1 MKIYISKTLSITD
14 YEGFHLVQ
22 DHIGTN
28 FGSPWDDFGYKVTF
42 KLYHVS
48 KGKFNKVGTLK
59 LLIDGQKH
67 TASYLYE
74 KGEQISKNI
83 FDVTEMIGDLKAVSL
98 GESIDYY
105 QKLSFVLGEVQE
117 KVDNLL
123 SHLHDASY
131 LYEYIAEFVQF
142 DGYDE
147 TIGRDGETTKSLIR
161 KGYHVALGTYETE
174 TRFNLQLDEPSET
187 MDPIE
192 FKFNTSKE
200 IAKTNINLLIGENGA
215 GKSYVLKRITEVMS
229 GVHENSHSW
238 PFFHKLIVTAYS
250 PFESFYTKTQLLD
263 MLDKKH
269 EKPKRKRKSKDRR
282 NIQINKYA
290 YIGFKDDRSNFNL
303 NWPKES
309 SVKSI
314 KSIMKYDREE
324 NWWNEDNR
332 LKTLKDTLS
341 LCMDFDDIAVKLIST
356 GEFYKVNSQKTKS
369 FNERKEDFDEKEGLF
384 FLKNNDPIS
393 LSSGQE
399 IFSNMIPS
407 LVAEIEDESLIII
420 DEPELY
426 LHPTLEVALI
436 NMLKK
441 LLSETKSSAII
452 ATHSPLIAREVA
464 RDGIVILKNNNG
476 YTRAVKPEIQTY
488 GESLEIIIGET
499 FEDFHTDKPFQSEID
514 QLKQKEGL
522 DNIDSMLSKYST
534 KIGDEALAYLS
545 ASEVDD
551 DIDFE
556 VR

>member
-1 MKIYISKTLSITD
+1 MKIYISKSLSIAG

-28 FGSPWDDFGYKVTF
+28 FENPWDDFGYKVTF

-48 KGKFNKVGTLK
+48 KGESNKVGTLK
-59 LLIDGQKH
+59 LLINGQKY

-74 KGEQISKNI
+74 KGEPLSKKI
-83 FDVTEMIGDLKAVSL
+83 FDVTEVIGELEAVSL

-105 QKLSFVLGEVQE
+105 QKLSFVLGENQN
-117 KVDNLL
+117 KVDSLL

-131 LYEYIAEFVQF
+131 LIENTVKFTKF

-174 TRFNLQLDEPSET
+174 TIFNLQLDEPLET

-192 FKFNTSKE
+192 FRFNTSKE

-215 GKSYVLKRITEVMS
+215 GKSYVLKRITEVIS
-229 GVHENSHSW
+229 GVHKNSHSW

-263 MLDKKH
+263 LLDKKH
-269 EKPKRKRKSKDRR
+269 DQPKRKRKSKDRR

-290 YIGFKDDRSNFNL
+290 YIGFKDNRSNFNL
-303 NWPKES
+303 DWPKES

-324 NWWNEDNR
+324 NWWNEDTR

-341 LCMDFDDIAVKLIST
+341 LCMDFDDVAVKLIST
-356 GEFYKVNSQKTKS
+356 GEYYKINGHKIKS
-369 FNERKEDFDEKEGLF
+369 FNERKEDFDEKAGLF
-384 FLKNNDPIS
+384 FLKNEKPIS

-399 IFSNMIPS
+399 IFSYMIPS

-441 LLSETKSSAII
+441 LLGETKSSAII

-464 RDGIVILKNNNG
+464 RDGIVILKNKNG
-476 YTRAVKPEIQTY
+476 YTSAVKPEIQTF
-488 GESLEIIIGET
+488 GESLEIIIGEA

-522 DNIDSMLSKYST
+522 DNIESMLSKYST
-534 KIGDEALAYLS
+534 KIGDEALAYLF

-551 DIDFE
+551 NIDFE
-556 VR
+556 VK

>member
-1 MKIYISKTLSITD
+1 MKIYISKNLSITG

-28 FGSPWDDFGYKVTF
+28 FRNPWDDFGYEVTF

-48 KGKFNKVGTLK
+48 QGESNKVGNLK
-59 LLIDGQKH
+59 LLINGQKY
-67 TASYLYE
+67 TASYLYDNGDPITE
-74 KGEQISKNI
+74 KI
-83 FDVTEMIGDLKAVSL
+83 FDVTELIGELEAVSL

-105 QKLSFVLGEVQE
+105 QKLSFVLSEDQN

-131 LYEYIAEFVQF
+131 LIESIDKFTRF
-142 DGYDE
+142 DGYTE
-147 TIGRDGETTKSLIR
+147 TIARDGETAKSLIR

-174 TRFNLQLDEPSET
+174 TMFNLQLDEPSET

-192 FKFNTSKE
+192 FRFDTSKE

-215 GKSYVLKRITEVMS
+215 GKSHVLKRITEVIS

-263 MLDKKH
+263 LLDKKH
-269 EKPKRKRKSKDRR
+269 DQPKRKRKSKDRR
-282 NIQINKYA
+282 NIHINKYA
-290 YIGFKDDRSNFNL
+290 YIGFKDNKNNFNL
-303 NWPKES
+303 DWPKES
-309 SVKSI
+309 SVQSI
-314 KSIMKYDREE
+314 KSIMKYDQEE
-324 NWWNEDNR
+324 NWWNEDTR
-332 LKTLKDTLS
+332 LKTLKETLA
-341 LCMDFDDIAVKLIST
+341 LCMDFDDVAVKLTST
-356 GEFYKVNSQKTKS
+356 GEFFKINSHQDKI
-369 FNERKEDFDEKEGLF
+369 FNENKEDFDEKEGLF
-384 FLKNNDPIS
+384 FLKNEEPVS

-399 IFSNMIPS
+399 IFSYMLPS
-407 LVAEIEDESLIII
+407 LVAEIEDESLLII

-464 RDGIVILKNNNG
+464 RDGIVILKNRGG
-476 YTRAVKPEIQTY
+476 YTNTIKPEANHLRLL
-488 GESLEIIIGET
+488 LER
-499 FEDFHTDKPFQSEID
+499 H
-514 QLKQKEGL
+514 LKTS
-522 DNIDSMLSKYST
+522 IPISLSKA
-534 KIGDEALAYLS
+534 K
-545 ASEVDD
+545 
-551 DIDFE
+551 
-556 VR
+556 

>member
-1 MKIYISKTLSITD
+1 MKIYISNTLSISD

-28 FGSPWDDFGYKVTF
+28 FDNPWDDFGYKVTF

-48 KGKFNKVGTLK
+48 DGESNKVGSLK
-59 LLIDGQKH
+59 LLIDGQEH
-67 TASYLYE
+67 TALYLYE
-74 KGEQISKNI
+74 VGEAATKNI
-83 FDVTEMIGDLKAVSL
+83 FDVTEIIGELKAVSL

-105 QKLSFVLGEVQE
+105 QKLSFVLGENQD

-131 LYEYIAEFVQF
+131 LFDSIAEFSQF
-142 DGYDE
+142 EGYGE

-174 TRFNLQLDEPSET
+174 TKFKLQLDEPSET
-187 MDPIE
+187 MDPIK

-215 GKSYVLKRITEVMS
+215 GKSCVLKRITEVIS

-250 PFESFYTKTQLLD
+250 PFESFYTKSQLLD
-263 MLDKKH
+263 LLDQKH
-269 EKPKRKRKSKDRR
+269 DKPKRKRKSKDRR

-324 NWWNEDNR
+324 NWWNEDTR
-332 LKTLKDTLS
+332 LKTLQDTLS
-341 LCMDFDDIAVKLIST
+341 LCMDFDSIAVKLNST
-356 GEFYKVNSQKTKS
+356 GEFYKIKGHKTKS
-369 FNERKEDFDEKEGLF
+369 FNEKKEDFNEEEGLF
-384 FLKNNDPIS
+384 FLKNDKPIN

-399 IFSNMIPS
+399 VFSYMIPS

-476 YTRAVKPEIQTY
+476 YTSAVKPEIQTY
-488 GESLEIIIGET
+488 GESLEIIIGEA
-499 FEDFHTDKPFQSEID
+499 FEDFHTNKPFQSEID
-514 QLKQKEGL
+514 QLKRKEGL

-545 ASEVDD
+545 ASEADD

>member
-1 MKIYISKTLSITD
+1 MKIYISNTLSFSD

-28 FGSPWDDFGYKVTF
+28 FDNPWDDFGYKVTF

-48 KGKFNKVGTLK
+48 DGESNKVGSLK
-59 LLIDGQKH
+59 LLIDGQEH
-67 TASYLYE
+67 TALYLYE
-74 KGEQISKNI
+74 VGEAATKNI
-83 FDVTEMIGDLKAVSL
+83 FDVTEIIGELKAVSL

-105 QKLSFVLGEVQE
+105 QKLSFVLGENQD

-131 LYEYIAEFVQF
+131 LFDSIAEFSQF
-142 DGYDE
+142 EGYGE

-174 TRFNLQLDEPSET
+174 TKFKLQLDEPSET
-187 MDPIE
+187 MDPIK

-215 GKSYVLKRITEVMS
+215 GKSCVLKRITEVIS

-250 PFESFYTKTQLLD
+250 PFESFYTKSQLLD
-263 MLDKKH
+263 LLDQKH
-269 EKPKRKRKSKDRR
+269 DKPKRKRKSKDRR

-324 NWWNEDNR
+324 NWWNEDTR
-332 LKTLKDTLS
+332 LKTLQDTLS
-341 LCMDFDDIAVKLIST
+341 LCMDFDSIAVKLNST
-356 GEFYKVNSQKTKS
+356 GEFYKIKGHKTKS
-369 FNERKEDFDEKEGLF
+369 FNEKKEDFNEEEGLF
-384 FLKNNDPIS
+384 FLKNDKPIN

-399 IFSNMIPS
+399 VFSYMIPS

-476 YTRAVKPEIQTY
+476 YTSAVKPEIQTY
-488 GESLEIIIGET
+488 GESLEIIIGEA
-499 FEDFHTDKPFQSEID
+499 FEDFHTNKPFQSEID
-514 QLKQKEGL
+514 QLKRKEGL

-545 ASEVDD
+545 ASEADD